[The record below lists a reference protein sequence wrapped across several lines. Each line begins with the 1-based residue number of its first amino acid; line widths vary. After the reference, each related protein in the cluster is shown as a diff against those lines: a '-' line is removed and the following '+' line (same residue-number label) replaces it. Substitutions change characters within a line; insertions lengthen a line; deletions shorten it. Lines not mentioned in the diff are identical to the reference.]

1 MTSNNIIFKHNT
13 DGKKEFVVTYVKS
26 DNGKK
31 IILFRGNRQSFRCKQ
46 RCKMMNGGKCNPL
59 RFVSYKETMKQVKKG
74 NTEKVIGPLE
84 FETVAKL

>member
-1 MTSNNIIFKHNT
+1 MVSNNIIFKHNT
-13 DGKKEFVVTYVKS
+13 HGKSEIIETYVKS

-31 IILFRGNRQSFRCKQ
+31 IILFRGDRHSFRCKQ
-46 RCKMMNGGKCNPL
+46 RCRMIDGQKCNPL

-84 FETVAKL
+84 FNTFSKL